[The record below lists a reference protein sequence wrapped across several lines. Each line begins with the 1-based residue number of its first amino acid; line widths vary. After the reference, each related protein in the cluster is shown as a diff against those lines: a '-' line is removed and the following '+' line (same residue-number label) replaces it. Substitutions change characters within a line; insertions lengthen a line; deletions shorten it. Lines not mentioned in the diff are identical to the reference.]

1 MTGQRRRLT
10 PLGKEIK
17 KKLIDKGMT
26 QVQLA
31 DRLGIGKQYLT
42 KIMNG
47 SRSGA
52 KYVDDICSILN
63 INKKH
68 FEDAA

>member
-52 KYVDDICSILN
+52 KYVDDICSMLN

-68 FEDAA
+68 FENAA

>member
-1 MTGQRRRLT
+1 MAGQRRKLT

-52 KYVDDICSILN
+52 KYMDEICNMLN
-63 INKKH
+63 INRKR

>member
-31 DRLGIGKQYLT
+31 DKLGIGKQYLT

-52 KYVDDICSILN
+52 KYVDDICSMLN

>member
-10 PLGKEIK
+10 PFGKEVK

-52 KYVDDICSILN
+52 KYVDNICSILN

>member
-47 SRSGA
+47 ARSGA
-52 KYVDDICSILN
+52 KYVDDICSMLN

>member
-17 KKLIDKGMT
+17 KKLIDKEMT

-52 KYVDDICSILN
+52 KYVDDICSMLN

>member
-31 DRLGIGKQYLT
+31 DKLGIGKQYLT

-52 KYVDDICSILN
+52 KYVDDICSMLN
-63 INKKH
+63 INKKQ